1 MHWLA
6 KKTLL
11 MLVLHPVLSPLNHWQ
26 TYHLITPIPLMI
38 TLILLVIILILLMIL
53 KQWIQHPISTVPRV
67 LPPLTP
73 MVAAIVAVA
82 PVGMLQNSCAMYRLN
97 LQE

>member
-38 TLILLVIILILLMIL
+38 TLILLVIILILLMIYNTQSAQCQGFCHL
-53 KQWIQHPISTVPRV
+53 
-67 LPPLTP
+67 
-73 MVAAIVAVA
+73 
-82 PVGMLQNSCAMYRLN
+82 
-97 LQE
+97 